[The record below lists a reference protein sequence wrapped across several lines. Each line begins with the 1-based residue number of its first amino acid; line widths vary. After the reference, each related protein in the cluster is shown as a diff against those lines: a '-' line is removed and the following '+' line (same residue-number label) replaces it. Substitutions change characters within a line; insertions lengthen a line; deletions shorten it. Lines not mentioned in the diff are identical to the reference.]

1 MLCSNAGGWLFR
13 YDSSAQGARVRGAV
27 VMSQTQTQVESQS
40 PPDRTDPLEP
50 LDFLTLSLYGFFLV
64 GLSYF
69 GCVRNVPCKSVG
81 LLVQDSG
88 LLARRNGEVIR
99 LCAVKLFAVSRYP
112 ENSLCSVAKL
122 LYSMLPGFK
131 PEILN

>member
-40 PPDRTDPLEP
+40 PPDRTDPLTP
-50 LDFLTLSLYGFFLV
+50 RDFLTLSLYGSFLV

-69 GCVRNVPCKSVG
+69 WCARNVPCKSVG

-88 LLARRNGEVIR
+88 LLARRNREVIR
-99 LCAVKLFAVSRYP
+99 LCGLKLFAVSRYP
-112 ENSLCSVAKL
+112 EYPLCSLAKYYIACCL
-122 LYSMLPGFK
+122 DLSPK
-131 PEILN
+131 S